1 MTDSEISPPE
11 ITAEWLPLSSTEN
24 DVLIKK
30 DYAATGGLPVIKFG
44 LVSHRYDAVAI
55 KLREPVPVDFSV
67 ESIHRPDK
75 AETPTHS
82 GNWSKHP
89 AGSYLEYE
97 CRLGSGASVTT
108 GVGLETDSPEEIKQF
123 LTTDP
128 QILNVTPVSDTTD
141 SSTPAETSGSS
152 AAASGERPTDTP
164 PEHPR
169 IAAAPQ
175 RDFSDVA
182 GLYDVKTELR
192 DEVIEPFNDPAFEQY
207 DIGKVNGVLLYGPPG
222 TGKTYLAEAL
232 AGELGYYYMPLDTA
246 DIVSTTVGESVTR
259 LNEYFEAARDHQP
272 CVMFFDEI
280 DAITADRSSRNMTQ
294 HQRQAV
300 NTMLEAV
307 ADINDNDEDLLVVA
321 ATNKPDQIDAAMKRT
336 GRFDTTIKIGLPDAD
351 TRLAILDHHLTTRG
365 PPVGDFLI
373 DSTFV
378 DEFATDSE
386 GLAASAITEIAE
398 RAQRA
403 AIRNV
408 SESPRVQAAHVR
420 EALTD
425 VQGKHDQDVAGEF
438 ITETPDIDFD
448 DVGGMDD
455 IKHEL
460 EDTVIQALEH
470 PDRYEEHGLDP
481 PTGILLYG
489 PPGTGKTYLSRAL
502 AGEAGVTFL
511 SVSGSD
517 VLSKWVGQ
525 AAENV
530 RELIDRATAAQPC
543 ILFIDELDAIAS
555 RRSSS
560 MTQSE
565 TSMINEL
572 LAGLSELDDEDVI
585 VIATTN
591 RPDQLDDAILR
602 SGRMDRRIE
611 VPPPDEHTRIEI
623 LKTQLRNRPVDT
635 EDLDWAELGQQTAP
649 SEYQAP
655 LVASDLSHIVNEAAR
670 TALDEATDTEL
681 QPIEHRHLVTAITDA
696 ESSLA
701 GPTD

>member
-1 MTDSEISPPE
+1 MTDPEVSPPK
-11 ITAEWLPLSSTEN
+11 ITAEWLPVSTAAN
-24 DVLIKK
+24 DVLIEK
-30 DYAATGGLPVIKFG
+30 DYVAGELPVIQLGF
-44 LVSHRYDAVAI
+44 VSHRYDAVAVR
-55 KLREPVPVDFSV
+55 LREPVPVDFSV
-67 ESIHRPDK
+67 ESIHQPGK
-75 AETPTHS
+75 AATPEHS
-82 GNWSKHP
+82 GEWSKHP
-89 AGSYLEYE
+89 AGSYLEYH
-97 CRLGSGASVTT
+97 CQLAGGASVTT
-108 GVGLETDSPEEIKQF
+108 GFGLATESAEEIKQF
-123 LTTDP
+123 LTTEP
-128 QILNVTPVSDTTD
+128 QVLSITPVSDKTSPSPT
-141 SSTPAETSGSS
+141 AETGGASS
-152 AAASGERPTDTP
+152 PEENPTDTT

-169 IAAAPQ
+169 ITPSPQ
-175 RDFSDVA
+175 RDFDDVA

-192 DEVIEPFNDPAFEQY
+192 DEVIDPFEDPAFEQY

-232 AGELGYYYMPLDTA
+232 AGELGYHYMPLDTA

-259 LNEYFEAARDHQP
+259 LNEYFETARDHQP

-280 DAITADRSSRNMTQ
+280 DAITADRSSQNMTQ

-321 ATNKPDQIDAAMKRT
+321 ATNKPEQIDAAMKRT

-351 TRLAILDHHLTTRG
+351 TRLAILEHHLTTRG
-365 PPVGDFLI
+365 PPVGKFLI

-378 DEFATDSE
+378 DEFVTDSE

-408 SESPRVQAAHVR
+408 AESPRVRAAHVR

-455 IKHEL
+455 IKQEL
-460 EDTVIQALEH
+460 EATVIQALEQ
-470 PDRYEEHGLDP
+470 PDRYEAYGLDP
-481 PTGILLYG
+481 PTGVLLYG
-489 PPGTGKTYLSRAL
+489 PPGTGKTYISRAL

-525 AAENV
+525 AADNV
-530 RELIDRATAAQPC
+530 RELINRAEAAQPC
-543 ILFIDELDAIAS
+543 ILFIDELDAIAG
-555 RRSSS
+555 RRSAS

-591 RPDQLDDAILR
+591 RPDQLDDAVLR

-611 VPPPDEHTRIEI
+611 VPPPDGDTRIEI
-623 LKTQLRNRPVDT
+623 LKTQLRDRPVNT
-635 EDLDWAELGQQTAP
+635 EDLDWAELRQQTAP

-655 LVASDLSHIVNEAAR
+655 LVASDLAHIVNEAAR
-670 TALDEATDTEL
+670 AALDDATDGEL